1 MMPASALRHN
11 APRIMN
17 THRFRPFRAALRAA
31 LLLAAGLFAHG
42 QSLAQETGAADCG
55 LARDPARCEAHQAAL
70 AACADQRGKAKTACL
85 AEHMPP
91 VDCGKASNPANCAA
105 AERAKQAC
113 GGKQGK
119 ALKACLHDAGGDKAN
134 GAVAKK
140 KKAAKKP
147 RRTERKKAPR

>member
-1 MMPASALRHN
+1 MMPAFALHDIEPETMNPHALRLLF
-11 APRIMN
+11 AS
-17 THRFRPFRAALRAA
+17 
-31 LLLAAGLFAHG
+31 LLLATGLMHGPCAH
-42 QSLAQETGAADCG
+42 AQTGGDVDCSI
-55 LARDPARCEAHQAAL
+55 ARDPARCEAHQAAL

-91 VDCGKASNPANCAA
+91 VDCSKASNPANCAA

>member
-1 MMPASALRHN
+1 
-11 APRIMN
+11 MN

-119 ALKACLHDAGGDKAN
+119 ALKACLRDAGGDTVERKA
-134 GAVAKK
+134 VKK
-140 KKAAKKP
+140 KKAAGSQK
-147 RRTERKKAPR
+147 TSKKAKTRAAAKRMPSR